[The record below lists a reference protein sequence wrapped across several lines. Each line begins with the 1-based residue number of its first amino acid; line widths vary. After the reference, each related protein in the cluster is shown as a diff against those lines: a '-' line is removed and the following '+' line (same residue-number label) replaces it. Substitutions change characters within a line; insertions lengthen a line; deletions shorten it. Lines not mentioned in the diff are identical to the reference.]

1 MQWDDLRYGFAYN
14 REAPDEL
21 RASDQVAEDFSSKFG
36 VIRNLPGL
44 ITENFKKEGLQG
56 VIKYEHPPPDTEEK
70 IAAAKAL
77 RLEMAAVMPRVF
89 LEVGLAKTEE
99 EAKEMTGRNVMT
111 LQKHFDQGLY
121 PILPL
126 ERVIGQKV

>member
-21 RASDQVAEDFSSKFG
+21 RASDQVAEDFSAKFG

-56 VIKYEHPPPDTEEK
+56 VIKYEHPSPDTEEK